1 MTMIEWYAVASR
13 GGVESGAGVAVG
25 VGVGAESRNVNDCTV
40 GAELMLAAKGT
51 EMSAETF
58 VENWGVTKE
67 NDKLVT
73 LATEQPAAML

>member
-1 MTMIEWYAVASR
+1 MIEPRAVASR

-25 VGVGAESRNVNDCTV
+25 GGVGAKSRNVNVCAV

-58 VENWGVTKE
+58 IENWGATKE
-67 NDKLVT
+67 NDRLVT